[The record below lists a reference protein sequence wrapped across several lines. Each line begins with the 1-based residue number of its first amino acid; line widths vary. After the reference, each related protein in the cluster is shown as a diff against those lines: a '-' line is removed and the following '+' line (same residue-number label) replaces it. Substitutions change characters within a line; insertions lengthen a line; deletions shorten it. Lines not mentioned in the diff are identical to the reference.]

1 MEWER
6 IIGLLFTGFA
16 MKLYAAIGA
25 VWMAYEAGAFIFRAF
40 GMVSKGF
47 GG

>member
-6 IIGLLFTGFA
+6 IIGLLFSGFA
-16 MKLYAAIGA
+16 MKLYAAGGA
-25 VWMAYEAGAFIFRAF
+25 LWMAYEAGSFTFRAF

-47 GG
+47 GA